1 MQKKI
6 IALAIASAM
15 IAPAMAFAEGS
26 VYGIVDAAIVNQSA
40 DTYKNTLQV
49 MSGGLSTSRLGV
61 NASEDLGGGMKAFAN
76 LEYGLELQNNS
87 LIGYKTS
94 NGSFYARQQAVGL
107 SGDFGTVR
115 AGYLQDA
122 GYYWAGAF
130 DPTAGSLIDSVAAT
144 NPSGSS
150 YINTGARINSA
161 IDYTSPNM
169 SGFSVAISHSFNT
182 GTSTSLVPDGSTGGN
197 RTSVNVVNA
206 MYSSGPLAVGVAY
219 AGDSNDNTGFA
230 KTTDIALGGSFD
242 LEAAKLYATYQTHKT
257 DAPGAN
263 TDKGMSLSAV
273 APVGG
278 DQVVATVAKFTAG
291 TKTATFDDKTGITL
305 AYLHNMSKMTTLYAG
320 VQRVSKGQTNAAATA
335 AVDLTNL
342 ALGMRYKF

>member
-15 IAPAMAFAEGS
+15 VAPAMAFADGS
-26 VYGIVDAAIVNQSA
+26 VYGIVDAALVNTTA
-40 DTYKNTLQV
+40 DTYKSSLQV
-49 MSGGLSTSRLGV
+49 LSGGLSTSRLGF
-61 NASEDLGGGMKAFAN
+61 NASEDLGNGMKAFGN

-87 LIGYKTS
+87 LIGYKVS
-94 NGSFYARQQAVGL
+94 SGSFYARQQAVGL

-122 GYYWAGAF
+122 GYYWAGKF
-130 DPTAGSLIDSVAAT
+130 DPTAGSLVDSVAAT
-144 NPSGSS
+144 NPSAGS

-182 GTSTSLVPDGSTGGN
+182 GTSSASVPDGSTTGN
-197 RTSVNVVNA
+197 RTSVNVMNA
-206 MYSSGPLAVGVAY
+206 MYEAGPLAVGFAY
-219 AGDSNDNTGFA
+219 AQDSNDNAAFN
-230 KTTDIALGGSFD
+230 KTTDMALGGSFD

-257 DAPGAN
+257 DAAGYQ

-278 DQVVATVAKFTAG
+278 DQVVATVAKYSIG
-291 TKTATFDDKTGITL
+291 TKTATADDKTGITL
-305 AYLHNMSKMTTLYAG
+305 AYLHNMSKMTTLYGA
-320 VQRVSKGQTNAAATA
+320 VQRVSNGMVNAAATDT
-335 AVDLTNL
+335 VDVTNL
-342 ALGMRYKF
+342 AVGLRYKF